1 MGIKACET
9 GKKVYFCDMGNLI
22 KILKEANPKREAFL
36 NKVSL
41 LIIDEEDIFQL
52 RDMKVIYFSS

>member
-22 KILKEANPKREAFL
+22 KILKEAKCKEGG
-36 NKVSL
+36 
-41 LIIDEEDIFQL
+41 IF
-52 RDMKVIYFSS
+52 K